1 MAIFNNSDKQADF
14 SSNITTVAAG
24 SVFTGKI
31 ELECELHIDGHFNG
45 DISSKN
51 TVKVG
56 KAGVLKS
63 NVKAEKLIITGKFTG
78 NAECNVIELIDG
90 GEAEG
95 KLVSSSLV
103 IDNKSKFQGESLRK
117 QPSSNLDSANIGKK
131 ATEESVLEKITDMD
145 NELDPFKK
153 NRSAKLSNSPKK

>member
-117 QPSSNLDSANIGKK
+117 QPTSNLDSGNMGKK